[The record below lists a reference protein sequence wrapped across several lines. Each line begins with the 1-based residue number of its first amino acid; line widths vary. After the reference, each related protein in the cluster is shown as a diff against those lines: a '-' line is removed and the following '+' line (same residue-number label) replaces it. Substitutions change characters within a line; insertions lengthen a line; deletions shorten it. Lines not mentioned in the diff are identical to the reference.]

1 MELVFDMSET
11 VHVPVMLEECLE
23 ALVVRPGGFYID
35 GTFGGGS
42 HTAAILERS
51 QPDGR
56 VWSFDVN
63 PKALQAGVKR
73 FAKEQ
78 SAKRWT
84 GIEANFRRMDVI
96 AQEQGLPL
104 IDGVLLDLGLSS
116 DELQDPEKGLSFQ
129 IDGPLDMRLG
139 EASNEDG
146 TTAFDVVNR
155 WSETE
160 LRDLLR
166 DIGEERFAGRI
177 AKAIVIAR
185 KEQPL
190 ARTLELAELIAATV
204 PKSYERGRI
213 HPATR
218 TFQALRI
225 AVNDELGALSSAIQ
239 AAWSV
244 LHPDGTLAILSFHS
258 LEDRIV
264 KFAFRESQ
272 WKALYKRPLVPT
284 EEELK
289 RNPRSRSAKLRAA
302 RKVQS

>member
-1 MELVFDMSET
+1 
-11 VHVPVMLEECLE
+11 
-23 ALVVRPGGFYID
+23 
-35 GTFGGGS
+35 
-42 HTAAILERS
+42 
-51 QPDGR
+51 
-56 VWSFDVN
+56 
-63 PKALQAGVKR
+63 
-73 FAKEQ
+73 
-78 SAKRWT
+78 
-84 GIEANFRRMDVI
+84 
-96 AQEQGLPL
+96 
-104 IDGVLLDLGLSS
+104 
-116 DELQDPEKGLSFQ
+116 
-129 IDGPLDMRLG
+129 
-139 EASNEDG
+139 
-146 TTAFDVVNR
+146 VNR

-177 AKAIVIAR
+177 AKAIVTARKDQPIAR
-185 KEQPL
+185 S
-190 ARTLELAELIAATV
+190 LELAELIAASV

-225 AVNDELGALSSAIQ
+225 AVNDELGALTSAIQ
-239 AAWSV
+239 AAWNV

-264 KFAFRESQ
+264 KFAFRESH

-302 RKVQS
+302 RKVLS